1 MAHEIIMPALGMAQ
15 DTGLIVSWLKNEG
28 DKVDVGDALME
39 VETDKATME
48 VEAEAAG
55 FLTNV
60 RAKAGEDV
68 PVGDV
73 IAYIS
78 ESADEVVEGAPKEQA
93 AAAPAPTETPTPKAD
108 PKPEPAAASPDEPPK
123 SATATVPEKAAPSS
137 ANQGQILASP
147 KAKKAAFDEG
157 LDLSQLA
164 AKGVPQPYHVKDLD
178 MLRADRAAGVQ
189 PQMAGQTFHIS
200 ARVPGKMV
208 RAFKEWL
215 DDNQQDEIADRAIWL
230 GFASSAYREALGMNE
245 DDVNILSNTSKGY
258 AGYINADRQK
268 LSEIEPAS
276 VEIAPSFVVRDLT
289 GTSIQALQLSAPT
302 CPVLSIS
309 KPKNAYLI
317 ALDFQADQLSDEQA
331 IDFIT
336 SFTARLNEPLRH
348 LL

>member
-1 MAHEIIMPALGMAQ
+1 MAHEVIMPALGMAQ

-48 VEAEAAG
+48 VEAETTG

-78 ESADEVVEGAPKEQA
+78 DSADEVVEGAPKEQT

-108 PKPEPAAASPDEPPK
+108 PKPAPAAASSEETAK
-123 SATATVPEKAAPSS
+123 STAANVPEKAAPNSDN
-137 ANQGQILASP
+137 ATPILASP
-147 KAKKAAFDEG
+147 KAKKTAFDEG

-178 MLRADRAAGVQ
+178 MLRADRAAGGQ
-189 PQMAGQTFHIS
+189 PQMMGQTFHIS

-215 DDNQQDEIADRAIWL
+215 NDNQQDEISDRAIWL
-230 GFASSAYREALGMNE
+230 GFAASAYRAALGLSE
-245 DDVNILSNTSKGY
+245 DDVNILSNTSQGY
-258 AGYINADRQK
+258 AGFINADRQK

-289 GTSIQALQLSAPT
+289 GTAIQALQLGAPT

-317 ALDFQADQLSDEQA
+317 ALDFQAGHLSDEQA
-331 IDFIT
+331 IDFVT
-336 SFTARLNEPLRH
+336 AFTARLSEPLRH